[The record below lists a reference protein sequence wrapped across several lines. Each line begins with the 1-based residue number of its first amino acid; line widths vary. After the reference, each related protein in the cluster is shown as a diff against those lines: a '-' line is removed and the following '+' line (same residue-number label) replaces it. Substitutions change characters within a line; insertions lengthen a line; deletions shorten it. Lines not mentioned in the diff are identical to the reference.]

1 MCSIQ
6 FVPESDV
13 CPQLVTG
20 HKVCTPNSPINS
32 CNKRERSTWLQTFKL
47 RVIYM
52 REVMKAVV
60 AVQSGFVLADGAT
73 FETSKL
79 PSTAVPVHNISICQ
93 FCFHRR
99 RLLFH
104 KLSKLVV
111 VLPDVEGEGISV
123 RQQFSADFALVL
135 GIAIACQDFFLVMHC
150 DEVEIEQVLVLGFL
164 ITEVTR
170 EDFR

>member
-1 MCSIQ
+1 
-6 FVPESDV
+6 
-13 CPQLVTG
+13 
-20 HKVCTPNSPINS
+20 
-32 CNKRERSTWLQTFKL
+32 
-47 RVIYM
+47 
-52 REVMKAVV
+52 MKAVV
-60 AVQSGFVLADGAT
+60 AVQSGFVLADRAT

-79 PSTAVPVHNISICQ
+79 PSTALPVHKISVCH

-111 VLPDVEGEGISV
+111 VLADVEGEGISV
-123 RQQFSADFALVL
+123 RQQFSTDFALVL
-135 GIAIACQDFFLVMHC
+135 GIAIACEDLLLVMHC

>member
-1 MCSIQ
+1 
-6 FVPESDV
+6 
-13 CPQLVTG
+13 
-20 HKVCTPNSPINS
+20 
-32 CNKRERSTWLQTFKL
+32 
-47 RVIYM
+47 
-52 REVMKAVV
+52 MKAVV

-79 PSTAVPVHNISICQ
+79 PSSTVPVHNIPVCH
-93 FCFHRR
+93 FCFHHC

-111 VLPDVEGEGISV
+111 VLPDVEGVGISV
-123 RQQFSADFALVL
+123 RQQFSTDFALVV
-135 GIAIACQDFFLVMHC
+135 GIAIACKDILLVMHC

>member
-1 MCSIQ
+1 MVLHRKIFLNCR
-6 FVPESDV
+6 V
-13 CPQLVTG
+13 CLTNVLDPICARVRRVSAVGDRTQGLHAELSHQL
-20 HKVCTPNSPINS
+20 
-32 CNKRERSTWLQTFKL
+32 L
-47 RVIYM
+47 

-79 PSTAVPVHNISICQ
+79 PSTAVPVHNISVCH
-93 FCFHRR
+93 FCFQRR
-99 RLLFH
+99 LLLFH

-111 VLPDVEGEGISV
+111 VLADVEGEGISV

>member
-1 MCSIQ
+1 
-6 FVPESDV
+6 
-13 CPQLVTG
+13 
-20 HKVCTPNSPINS
+20 
-32 CNKRERSTWLQTFKL
+32 
-47 RVIYM
+47 
-52 REVMKAVV
+52 MKAVV
-60 AVQSGFVLADGAT
+60 AVQGGFVLADGAT

-79 PSTAVPVHNISICQ
+79 PSTAVSVHNISVCH
-93 FCFHRR
+93 FRFHCR

-111 VLPDVEGEGISV
+111 VLPDVEGEGISI
-123 RQQFSADFALVL
+123 RQQFSTDFALVL
-135 GIAIACQDFFLVMHC
+135 RIAIACKDLLLVMHC

>member
-32 CNKRERSTWLQTFKL
+32 CNKRERSTWLQSFKKT
-47 RVIYM
+47 VIYL

-60 AVQSGFVLADGAT
+60 AVQSSFVLADGAT

-79 PSTAVPVHNISICQ
+79 PSTAVPVHNIPVCH
-93 FCFHRR
+93 FCSHRR

-111 VLPDVEGEGISV
+111 VLADVEGEGISV
-123 RQQFSADFALVL
+123 RQQFSTDFALVL
-135 GIAIACQDFFLVMHC
+135 GIAIACEDLLLVMHC

-164 ITEVTR
+164 VTEVTR

>member
-13 CPQLVTG
+13 WPQLVTG

-32 CNKRERSTWLQTFKL
+32 CNKRGKVNLAFKK
-47 RVIYM
+47 RVIYL

-60 AVQSGFVLADGAT
+60 AVQGGFVLADRAT

-79 PSTAVPVHNISICQ
+79 PSTALPVHNISVCH

-99 RLLFH
+99 RFLFH

-111 VLPDVEGEGISV
+111 VLADVEGEGISV
-123 RQQFSADFALVL
+123 RQQFSTDFALVL
-135 GIAIACQDFFLVMHC
+135 GIAIACEDLLLVMHC

>member
-1 MCSIQ
+1 
-6 FVPESDV
+6 
-13 CPQLVTG
+13 
-20 HKVCTPNSPINS
+20 
-32 CNKRERSTWLQTFKL
+32 
-47 RVIYM
+47 
-52 REVMKAVV
+52 MKAVV

-79 PSTAVPVHNISICQ
+79 PSTAVPVHNISVCH
-93 FCFHRR
+93 FCFHHR

-111 VLPDVEGEGISV
+111 VLADVEGEGISI
-123 RQQFSADFALVL
+123 RQQFSTDFALVL
-135 GIAIACQDFFLVMHC
+135 RIAIACEDLLLVMHC

>member
-32 CNKRERSTWLQTFKL
+32 CNKRERSTWLQSSKK
-47 RVIYM
+47 RVIYL

-60 AVQSGFVLADGAT
+60 AVQGGFVLADRAT

-79 PSTAVPVHNISICQ
+79 PSTALPVHNISVCH
-93 FCFHRR
+93 FCFHHRR
-99 RLLFH
+99 FLFH

-123 RQQFSADFALVL
+123 RQQFSTDFALVL
-135 GIAIACQDFFLVMHC
+135 RIVIAC
-150 DEVEIEQVLVLGFL
+150 
-164 ITEVTR
+164 
-170 EDFR
+170 

>member
-1 MCSIQ
+1 
-6 FVPESDV
+6 
-13 CPQLVTG
+13 
-20 HKVCTPNSPINS
+20 
-32 CNKRERSTWLQTFKL
+32 
-47 RVIYM
+47 
-52 REVMKAVV
+52 MKAVV

-79 PSTAVPVHNISICQ
+79 PSSAVPVHNIPVCHFRS
-93 FCFHRR
+93 HRR
-99 RLLFH
+99 WLLFH

-111 VLPDVEGEGISV
+111 VLADVEGEGISV
-123 RQQFSADFALVL
+123 RQQFSTDFALVL
-135 GIAIACQDFFLVMHC
+135 RIAIACKDLLLVMHC

>member
-1 MCSIQ
+1 
-6 FVPESDV
+6 
-13 CPQLVTG
+13 
-20 HKVCTPNSPINS
+20 
-32 CNKRERSTWLQTFKL
+32 
-47 RVIYM
+47 
-52 REVMKAVV
+52 MKAVV
-60 AVQSGFVLADGAT
+60 SVQSGFVLADGAT

-79 PSTAVPVHNISICQ
+79 PSSTVPVHNIPVCH
-93 FCFHRR
+93 FCFHHC

-111 VLPDVEGEGISV
+111 VLADVEGEGISV
-123 RQQFSADFALVL
+123 RQQFSTDFALVL
-135 GIAIACQDFFLVMHC
+135 RIAIACKDLLLVMHC